1 MEKSIPPSVGNIGRI
16 TTDNQTGKNIKA
28 ICNNC
33 NKRSKSMRAIT
44 MHLKMTG
51 VRHHVNFI
59 DYGNYNKN
67 TGMLD
72 KPKSNSKPNAIE
84 ITHLL
89 TGQIGITDRPRY
101 IYPSAARANVAA

>member
-1 MEKSIPPSVGNIGRI
+1 
-16 TTDNQTGKNIKA
+16 
-28 ICNNC
+28 
-33 NKRSKSMRAIT
+33 

-72 KPKSNSKPNAIE
+72 SQNHTQTNSP
-84 ITHLL
+84 
-89 TGQIGITDRPRY
+89 
-101 IYPSAARANVAA
+101 ANRRNRNY